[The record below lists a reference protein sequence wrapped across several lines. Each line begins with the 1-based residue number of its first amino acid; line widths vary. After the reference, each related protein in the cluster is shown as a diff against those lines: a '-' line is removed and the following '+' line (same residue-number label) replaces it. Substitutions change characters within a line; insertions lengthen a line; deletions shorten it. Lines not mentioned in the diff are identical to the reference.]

1 MLLNFHMTNQHRYI
15 QRYEDRQRPDS
26 TRHTH
31 KETVHVRVTERKLV
45 VVENSLFSYW
55 NELIG
60 KFGTSHSRLLHKYW
74 KSFSIHT
81 KTQTNKTKCN
91 SWHSLAVT
99 LFFAPPFFH
108 SIHIHIKFEP
118 GLRNSCHLFF
128 FNSKRLF
135 EGCRKFLHVCSSC
148 KLKTRTASVTT
159 VQTF

>member
-128 FNSKRLF
+128 LTQNA
-135 EGCRKFLHVCSSC
+135 C
-148 KLKTRTASVTT
+148 LKVAASFC
-159 VQTF
+159 TFAHHASLKHGQQV